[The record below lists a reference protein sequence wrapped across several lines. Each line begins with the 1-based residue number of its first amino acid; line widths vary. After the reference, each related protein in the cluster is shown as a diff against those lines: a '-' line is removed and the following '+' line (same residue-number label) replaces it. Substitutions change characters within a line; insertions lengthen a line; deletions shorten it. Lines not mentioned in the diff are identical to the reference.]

1 MLLGSASG
9 RSRSRGA
16 LLRCAITPDLRRKN
30 GPSFTALGWECQSKR
45 KACDR
50 RKGKCS
56 GHTGA
61 QDFRHHDGRS
71 IDLGSAWL
79 LGKRRPQ
86 VEEAVG
92 RRNLR
97 SSLRPKPAGRS
108 SPAAQSD
115 ESERPFRR
123 IRTPGSRSAGRW
135 NLYPRRP
142 PGSSGA
148 SSRHF
153 ALYRTRRTTSSWGQL
168 WVAAV
173 GRRRLA
179 TSGRPR
185 RGTRRGRPR
194 NDSEGRPGGTRRPLA
209 SRYLGLGEDMDSRGG
224 LWPAPGS
231 TISPGHDPR

>member
-1 MLLGSASG
+1 MFKIVRFPKKLESFFEPLRDSFLWNHFEYFRMLV
-9 RSRSRGA
+9 
-16 LLRCAITPDLRRKN
+16 LL
-30 GPSFTALGWECQSKR
+30 
-45 KACDR
+45 
-50 RKGKCS
+50 
-56 GHTGA
+56 
-61 QDFRHHDGRS
+61 
-71 IDLGSAWL
+71 
-79 LGKRRPQ
+79 
-86 VEEAVG
+86 V
-92 RRNLR
+92 
-97 SSLRPKPAGRS
+97 
-108 SPAAQSD
+108 AQSD